1 MAAVD
6 RAVALLCNPSAGG
19 GRAAKLLP
27 RAERALRE
35 RGVGFHTEV
44 TRSLEHG
51 RELAH
56 RAAAAGEVT
65 VTLSGD
71 GLVGCVVGALREVPG
86 AVLGILPGGRGND
99 TARVLGI
106 PRAIEAACAVIA
118 DGVERDLDIGEVEGR
133 SFIGIASLGFD
144 SDANRIANAAPS
156 RLGKLVYVYGALRA
170 LAAWEP
176 ARFEL
181 SLDGEPIS
189 SIGYSVAAC
198 NSGCYGGG
206 MQLAP
211 DAKLDDGLLDIVLIA
226 QIAKRSFLATLP
238 KAFNGTHVLH
248 PAVRVLRGQELRV
261 DADRPFTVYADG
273 DPIAT
278 TPATIR
284 AVPHALRVLV
294 PA

>member
-1 MAAVD
+1 VE
-6 RAVALLCNPSAGG
+6 RRVALLCNPSAGG
-19 GRAAKLLP
+19 GRAARSLP
-27 RAERALRE
+27 RAERALRDL
-35 RGVGFHTEV
+35 GIDFHTEV
-44 TRSLEHG
+44 TRDLQHG
-51 RELAH
+51 ADLA
-56 RAAAAGEVT
+56 RAAAAAGEVT

-71 GLVGCVVGALREVPG
+71 GLFGRGVGVLREFPG

-106 PRAIEAACAVIA
+106 PLDVDGACAVIA
-118 DGVERDLDIGEVEGR
+118 GGVERDLDIGEVDGR

-156 RLGKLVYVYGALRA
+156 RLGRLVYVYGALRA
-170 LAAWEP
+170 LAAWTP
-176 ARFEL
+176 ARFDL
-181 SLDGEPIS
+181 RLDGEPLS

-206 MQLAP
+206 MHLAP
-211 DAKLDDGLLDIVLIA
+211 DASLDDGMLDVVLIA
-226 QIAKRSFLATLP
+226 SHSKRSFLATLP
-238 KAFNGTHVLH
+238 KAFRGTHVTH
-248 PAVRVLRGQELRV
+248 PAVRVLRGVELHF

-278 TPATIR
+278 TPTTVR
-284 AVPHALRVLV
+284 VVPGALRVLV

>member
-1 MAAVD
+1 VE
-6 RAVALLCNPSAGG
+6 RRVALLCNPSAGG
-19 GRAAKLLP
+19 GRAARSLP
-27 RAERALRE
+27 RAERALRDL
-35 RGVGFHTEV
+35 GIDFHTEV
-44 TRSLEHG
+44 TRDLQHG
-51 RELAH
+51 ADLA
-56 RAAAAGEVT
+56 RAAAAAGEVT

-71 GLVGCVVGALREVPG
+71 GLIGRVVGVLREFPG

-106 PRAIEAACAVIA
+106 PLDVDGACAVIA
-118 DGVERDLDIGEVEGR
+118 GGVERDLDIGEVDGR

-156 RLGKLVYVYGALRA
+156 RLGRLVYVYGALRA
-170 LAAWEP
+170 LAAWTP
-176 ARFEL
+176 ARFDL
-181 SLDGEPIS
+181 RLDGEPLS

-206 MQLAP
+206 MHLAP
-211 DAKLDDGLLDIVLIA
+211 DASLDDGMLDVVLIA
-226 QIAKRSFLATLP
+226 SHSKRSFLATLP
-238 KAFNGTHVLH
+238 KAFRGTHVTH
-248 PAVRVLRGQELRV
+248 PAVRVLRGVELHV

-278 TPATIR
+278 TPTTVR
-284 AVPHALRVLV
+284 VVPGALRVLV